1 MVLKGGIMTTFEI
14 FMKFVK
20 VFEAVAEHYNKI
32 HFFIYKYIMRGDLA
46 LEDFYITHE
55 NVGLW
60 YLTMLS
66 VVICFSLI
74 FIPINSV
81 ESQLRKER
89 IWIRRIVPFGVI
101 FAPFPMLIYFA
112 IASLWVIEETVKYT
126 FMAIDYWS
134 STIFRKFGNLF
145 KG

>member
-1 MVLKGGIMTTFEI
+1 MDAFQI
-14 FMKFVK
+14 FMIFVRIL
-20 VFEAVAEHYNKI
+20 ESIAGHYNRI
-32 HFFIYKYIMRGDLA
+32 HFFIYKFIMRGDLPI
-46 LEDFYITHE
+46 EDFYITHE

-60 YLTMLS
+60 YLSMLS
-66 VVICFSLI
+66 IVICFSLI

-112 IASLWVIEETVKYT
+112 IASLYVIEQFLKYS
-126 FMAIDYWS
+126 FMAIEYLS
-134 STIFRKFGNLF
+134 LSMLYKFNNLF

>member
-1 MVLKGGIMTTFEI
+1 MSTFEI
-14 FMKFVK
+14 FMKFIGVLE
-20 VFEAVAEHYNKI
+20 VIVAHYNRV
-32 HFFIYKYIMRGDLA
+32 HYFIYKYLMDGELS

-60 YLTMLS
+60 YLTLLS

-74 FIPINSV
+74 FIPISSV

-89 IWIRRIVPFGVI
+89 IRIRRIVPFGVV

-112 IASLWVIEETVKYT
+112 IASLYVIEEIMKYT
-126 FMAIDYWS
+126 YISITYLAS
-134 STIFRKFGNLF
+134 SFFAKYTNLF
-145 KG
+145 GG